1 MPVQFRLKRL
11 LALKEK
17 SQKWLAEETG
27 IRPPTISAI
36 CNNSIRELP
45 VSVIEKICKALEC
58 QPGDFIEYQTEHT
71 ED

>member
-1 MPVQFRLKRL
+1 MPVQFKLKRL

-36 CNNSIRELP
+36 CNNSIKQLP
-45 VSVIEKICKALEC
+45 VQVIEKICVALEC
-58 QPGDFIEYQTEHT
+58 QPGDFIEYHD

>member
-1 MPVQFRLKRL
+1 MPVQFKLKRL

-36 CNNSIRELP
+36 CTNTIRELP
-45 VSVIEKICKALEC
+45 VTVIEKICKALDC
-58 QPGDFIEYQTEHT
+58 QPGDFIEYQKTE

>member
-1 MPVQFRLKRL
+1 MPVQFKLKRL
-11 LALKEK
+11 LAIKEK

-36 CNNSIRELP
+36 CNNSIKQLP
-45 VSVIEKICKALEC
+45 VNVIEKICIALDC
-58 QPGDFIEYQTEHT
+58 QPGDFIEYN